1 MIQRLFA
8 TGLPLEGAAGPARRP
23 VPAQGPDVT
32 DSPDDHSGSLRH
44 LPVGPRAPGDEPH
57 WPRIGALRL
66 SGRRF
71 DEVPAHP

>member
-8 TGLPLEGAAGPARRP
+8 TGRSLEGAAGPAQRP

-32 DSPDDHSGSLRH
+32 SPDDHSESLRH
-44 LPVGPRAPGDEPH
+44 RPVDPRAPGDEPDRL
-57 WPRIGALRL
+57 RIGAHRL

-71 DEVPAHP
+71 GEVPAHS